1 MQIKLNNKTLNISV
15 EQATPD
21 GMEKFSTIVIFKGD
35 FKRYSEDRNVK
46 SVWDFTDFYK
56 RNPNLMLALPI
67 YEKDMNLTMEANDEI
82 VGYICVDKTDYEN
95 FYGKKFPENLSKED
109 VDEINS
115 EYVRELS
122 TINDCFNGELL
133 TTKISLMVDGKQ
145 TNAESLYSYEG
156 DIEYLIEN
164 SDTLTEN
171 PEFLEPLKNDIEKLK
186 EEIALEFEDERE
198 DIEEDIEDEET
209 KIVRVLIKEP
219 GKEPYEKEIEDK
231 LSVLQGIVGGYIECV
246 EMPGVRNVD
255 LYVNEE
261 GKLNKLP
268 GNFWLP
274 EYEDCACGTV
284 YMVGFD
290 PDSGENISLTDN
302 QIKKCKAYC
311 KTYELP
317 KGLDLYEDY
326 YIVKAC
332 MIERYKHQQKKNAE
346 M

>member
-1 MQIKLNNKTLNISV
+1 
-15 EQATPD
+15 
-21 GMEKFSTIVIFKGD
+21 
-35 FKRYSEDRNVK
+35 
-46 SVWDFTDFYK
+46 
-56 RNPNLMLALPI
+56 MLALPI

-198 DIEEDIEDEET
+198 DI
-209 KIVRVLIKEP
+209 
-219 GKEPYEKEIEDK
+219 
-231 LSVLQGIVGGYIECV
+231 
-246 EMPGVRNVD
+246 
-255 LYVNEE
+255 
-261 GKLNKLP
+261 
-268 GNFWLP
+268 
-274 EYEDCACGTV
+274 
-284 YMVGFD
+284 
-290 PDSGENISLTDN
+290 
-302 QIKKCKAYC
+302 
-311 KTYELP
+311 
-317 KGLDLYEDY
+317 
-326 YIVKAC
+326 
-332 MIERYKHQQKKNAE
+332 
-346 M
+346 

>member
-1 MQIKLNNKTLNISV
+1 MQIKKNNKILNISV
-15 EQATPD
+15 EDTSLD
-21 GMEKFSTIVIFKGD
+21 EMEKFSTIVIFKGD
-35 FKRYSEDRNVK
+35 FKRYSEDRNVN
-46 SVWDFTDFYK
+46 SLWDFIDFYK
-56 RNPNLMLALPI
+56 KNTNLVLSLPI
-67 YEKDMNLTMEANDEI
+67 YEKDRNLTMEANDEI

-109 VDEINS
+109 VDEINT

-122 TINDCFNGELL
+122 TINDCFNCELL
-133 TTKISLMVDGKQ
+133 TIKISLLVDGKLAK
-145 TNAESLYSYEG
+145 TESLYSYKG

-164 SDTLTEN
+164 SDTLKEN
-171 PEFLEPLKNDIEKLK
+171 PEFVELFENNFDKLK
-186 EEIALEFEDERE
+186 EEIMSEFEDER
-198 DIEEDIEDEET
+198 DDVEET
-209 KIVRVLIKEP
+209 PKMVKVLIKEP
-219 GKEPYEKEIEDK
+219 GKEPYEKEIEDT
-231 LSVLQGIVGGYIECV
+231 LDNLQEIVGGYIGCV
-246 EMPGVRNVD
+246 EMPGVKNVD

-290 PDSGENISLTDN
+290 PETGDNISITDN
-302 QIKKCKAYC
+302 QIKKCKKYI

-317 KGLDLYEDY
+317 KSLDLYKDFQ
-326 YIVKAC
+326 ILKAY
-332 MIERYKHQQKKNAE
+332 MTKRYEIQNRKNAE